1 MVPVGLA
8 TMSKEFNM
16 FPCSRADLKVSG
28 IARWFGRVIGALAG
42 PATLLGVLCWTEAVY
57 AQYPAK
63 PISIIVPFAAGGT
76 TDILARKVAEVLR
89 NAGGQAVIVDNKPGA
104 GGTIASRFVAKSRP
118 DGYTLVMTSSATMAV
133 APAIYKDFNA
143 HELTPISILVDVPF
157 GFFARTDLAATDIKS
172 LVALEKMDPGGIR
185 VAVSSLGSHGHL
197 TALMFGKATGTQFT
211 IIPYKGTAPAM
222 ADLAGGHSDVMV
234 NDVSGMIPSFEGGQ
248 ARALFVTTPTRLPRL
263 PTVPTAKEQG
273 QDFESS
279 AWFGIAAPRGTPP
292 EVLQFIQ
299 QALVKGIAQNA
310 AERARLVDIGLTPV
324 FDTPEE
330 AMTRLR
336 RDEATLGGLAAS
348 LNLPAN

>member
-1 MVPVGLA
+1 MP
-8 TMSKEFNM
+8 KEFNM
-16 FPCSRADLKVSG
+16 FFQLRE
-28 IARWFGRVIGALAG
+28 GRKAAGVTRRLERLIGKLVWLN
-42 PATLLGVLCWTEAVY
+42 TLLGVLCMTGTAY
-57 AQYPAK
+57 AQYPTR

-89 NAGGQAVIVDNKPGA
+89 SAGGQAVIVDNKPGA
-104 GGTIASRFVAKSRP
+104 GGTIASRFVAKSKP

-133 APAIYKDFNA
+133 APAVYKDFNA
-143 HELTPISILVDVPF
+143 HELTPVSILVDVPF
-157 GFFARTDLAATDIKS
+157 GFFARTDLAVTDVKS
-172 LVALEKMDPGGIR
+172 LVALAKKDPGGIR

-211 IIPYKGTAPAM
+211 IVPYKGTAPAM
-222 ADLAGGHSDVMV
+222 ADLAGGHADLMV

-299 QALVKGIAQNA
+299 QAMAKGIAQNA
-310 AERARLVDIGLTPV
+310 TERARLVDIGLTPV

-330 AMTRLR
+330 AMKRLR

-348 LNLPAN
+348 LNLPSN